1 MVYPTRFAALAGLI
15 EMGRERPF
23 LYEWEC
29 ILKSRQEV
37 RNQTN
42 PGKYLETRRV
52 GRSALQIAGR
62 KELAIVWIIN
72 RY

>member
-52 GRSALQIAGR
+52 GRSAL
-62 KELAIVWIIN
+62 
-72 RY
+72 